1 METDLASYLVFVLL
15 GTGATLT
22 VGQVLYRSG
31 RGYLEEMYPDGKVAQ
46 SVNMLLAVLFHL
58 VVLGIL
64 GIISTIDVPVEG
76 SAQQV
81 VTKLGVVLLVLG
93 MAHGGAMLALAR
105 VRDRR
110 ASQQFMDSPWD
121 RSDLD

>member
-1 METDLASYLVFVLL
+1 MNSNLAAYLAFVLM
-15 GTGATLT
+15 GTGATIM

-31 RGYLEEMYPDGKVAQ
+31 RGYLEEMYPDGNVAQ

-58 VVLGIL
+58 VVLGVL
-64 GIISTIDVPVEG
+64 GVISTMSLPVDG
-76 SAQQV
+76 AAQQV

-93 MAHGGAMLALAR
+93 IAHGGVMLALAR

-110 ASQQFMDSPWD
+110 AGQQFMASPWS

>member
-1 METDLASYLVFVLL
+1 MDENLASYLAFVLL
-15 GTGATLT
+15 GTGATVA

-31 RGYLEEMYPDGKVAQ
+31 RGYLEEMFPDGQVAQ

-64 GIISTIDVPVEG
+64 GIISTIDVPVDG
-76 SAQQV
+76 AAQQV

-93 MAHGGAMLALAR
+93 VAHGGAMLALAR

-110 ASQQFMDSPWD
+110 AGQQFMASPWE